1 MTLASGF
8 VARMREVI
16 AALAEGDVASYGEI
30 AALAGRPE
38 APRAVG
44 MVLAGSEGLPW
55 WRVVTARGRLVPGQE
70 AEQAR
75 RLRRE
80 GVPVQ
85 RGRVVGFHRPASLG
99 APR

>member
-1 MTLASGF
+1 MASGF
-8 VARMREVI
+8 PERIRAVI

-30 AALAGRPE
+30 AALAGRPD
-38 APRAVG
+38 APRTVG
-44 MVLAGSEGLPW
+44 MVLARSEGLPW
-55 WRVVTARGRLVPGQE
+55 WRVVNAHGRLVPGHE

-85 RGRVVGFHRPASLG
+85 RGRVVGFHRPASRR